1 MSEDSRFTNRE
12 IQLMFKN
19 IEILLLDIKKDI
31 SGFDQRIIKLEK
43 KVEELEKFQTR
54 ALMLWSAAV
63 VLVGWII
70 NNFKEF
76 VL

>member
-1 MSEDSRFTNRE
+1 MTDDSRFTNRE

-19 IEILLLDIKKDI
+19 IEILLVDIKKDI
-31 SGFDQRIIKLEK
+31 SGFDQRIIKLEQ
-43 KVEELEKFQTR
+43 KVEKLEKFQTK
-54 ALMLWSAAV
+54 ALMLWSAVV